1 MLITLNPI
9 GPLAH
14 LSPWE
19 MQQLQQ
25 HFQGEPAQLFR
36 QCALAVLNS
45 GSLLDSSSLLLAQHP
60 DFDIQLLYSDSSIQ
74 LQLLHPP
81 QQALVDG
88 QLIRTLHEHLFALLR
103 DLLFFPLQRVAAAD
117 EESRLT
123 SQQIT
128 HLVFSRLRHAQ
139 VLTATEPSDLVICWG
154 GHAIQPTEYQYAQQV
169 GYELGLRAL
178 HIATGCGPG
187 AMEAPMKGAAR
198 GHAKQRLQRSRFIG
212 LTEPSIIAAEPPN
225 TFVNQLVILPDIEK
239 RLEAFVRIAQG
250 IVIFPG
256 GPGTAEELLYLLG
269 IMMHPDNQQQQLPV
283 ILTGPRECAS
293 YWQHIEQFIRET
305 LGPQACSYYRLIIDD
320 AAELARHLKQTIMHR
335 LECSLNNGREA
346 YAFNTSLVVP
356 SALQQPFQATHE
368 TMAQLTLQQE
378 QHTSQRAITLR
389 QLFSGIVAGNIR
401 EESIRAVA
409 EQGPFCLKGDPLL
422 MQAIDRL
429 LHSFVSEQR
438 MQLPGTAYIPCYEI
452 AS

>member
-1 MLITLNPI
+1 M
-9 GPLAH
+9 H
-14 LSPWE
+14 
-19 MQQLQQ
+19 QLQQ
-25 HFQGEPAQLFR
+25 RFQGDLAKLFR

-45 GSLLDSSSLLLAQHP
+45 GSQLESSMRLAQHT
-60 DFDIQLLYSDSSIQ
+60 DFDIQLLHSEAGIQ

-81 QQALVDG
+81 QHALVDG
-88 QLIRTLHEHLFALLR
+88 QLIRALHENLFALLR
-103 DLLFFPLQRVAAAD
+103 DLLLLPLQIAAPAD
-117 EESRLT
+117 AESGLT
-123 SQQIT
+123 SQRIT
-128 HLVFSRLRHAQ
+128 HLVFSLLRCAK
-139 VLTATEPSDLVICWG
+139 VFTAREPSDLVICWG
-154 GHAIQPTEYQYAQQV
+154 GHAIQPTEYHYAQQV

-225 TFVNQLVILPDIEK
+225 PFVNQLVILPDIEK

-269 IMMHPDNQQQQLPV
+269 ILMHPDNQEQRLPV

-293 YWQHIEQFIRET
+293 YWQQLDQFIRDT
-305 LGPQACSYYRLIIDD
+305 LGPQACYYYRIIIDD
-320 AAELARHLKQTIMHR
+320 VAEVARSLKQLMTSR
-335 LECSLNNGREA
+335 RECSLDNGREA
-346 YAFNTSLVVP
+346 YFFNASLVIP
-356 SALQQPFQATHE
+356 SLLQHPFQPTHE
-368 TMAQLTLQQE
+368 AMAQLTLRHDQPA
-378 QHTSQRAITLR
+378 SQRAIILR

-401 EESIRAVA
+401 SESIRAVA
-409 EQGPFCLKGDPLL
+409 EQGPFCLRGDPVL

-429 LHSFVSEQR
+429 LHSFVAEQR
-438 MQLPGTAYIPCYEI
+438 MQLPGSTYVPCYQI

>member
-1 MLITLNPI
+1 MLVTLNPV

-19 MQQLQQ
+19 MHQLQQ
-25 HFQGEPAQLFR
+25 RFQGEPAQLFR
-36 QCALAVLNS
+36 HCALAVLNS
-45 GSLLDSSSLLLAQHP
+45 GSQLDSSSRLLAQHP
-60 DFDIQLLYSDSSIQ
+60 DFDIQLLPSDSGIQ

-88 QLIRTLHEHLFALLR
+88 QLIRALHENLFAVLR
-103 DLLFFPLQRVAAAD
+103 DLLFLPSPAVTTANT
-117 EESRLT
+117 ESDLT
-123 SQQIT
+123 AQQIT

-139 VLTATEPSDLVICWG
+139 VLTATDLVICWG

-198 GHAKQRLQRSRFIG
+198 GHAKQRLQYSRLIG

-269 IMMHPDNQQQQLPV
+269 ILMHPDNQQQQLPV
-283 ILTGPRECAS
+283 ILTGPRECAA

-305 LGPQACSYYRLIIDD
+305 LGPQAGCYYRLIIDD
-320 AAELARHLKQTIMHR
+320 AAELARTLKQTITSR
-335 LECSLNNGREA
+335 LEYFLDNGRQA
-346 YAFNTSLVVP
+346 SAFNASLVIP
-356 SALQQPFQATHE
+356 PALQQPFQATHE
-368 TMAQLTLQQE
+368 AMAQLTLQQE

-401 EESIRAVA
+401 AESIQAVA
-409 EQGPFCLKGDPLL
+409 ERGPFCLKGDPHL

-429 LHSFVSEQR
+429 LHSFVAEQR
-438 MQLPGTAYIPCYEI
+438 MQLPGAAYIPCYEI

>member
-1 MLITLNPI
+1 MLLTLNPV

-19 MQQLQQ
+19 MHQLQQ
-25 HFQGEPAQLFR
+25 RFQGEPAQLLR
-36 QCALAVLNS
+36 HCALAVLNS
-45 GSLLDSSSLLLAQHP
+45 GSQLDSSSRLLAQQP
-60 DFDIQLLYSDSSIQ
+60 DFDIQLLPSESGIQ
-74 LQLLHPP
+74 LQLRHPP

-88 QLIRTLHEHLFALLR
+88 QLIRALHENLFAVLR
-103 DLLFFPLQRVAAAD
+103 DLLFLPSPAVATTHAKSD
-117 EESRLT
+117 LT
-123 SQQIT
+123 AQQIT
-128 HLVFSRLRHAQ
+128 QLVFSRLRHAEI
-139 VLTATEPSDLVICWG
+139 LTAKEPADLVICWG
-154 GHAIQPTEYQYAQQV
+154 GHAIHPTEYQYAQQV

-178 HIATGCGPG
+178 HIVTGCGPG

-198 GHAKQRLQRSRFIG
+198 GHAKQRLQCSRLIG

-269 IMMHPDNQQQQLPV
+269 ILMHPDNQQQQLPV
-283 ILTGPRECAS
+283 VLTGPRECAA
-293 YWQHIEQFIRET
+293 YWQHIEQFIHET
-305 LGPQACSYYRLIIDD
+305 LGPQAGGYYRLVIDD
-320 AAELARHLKQTIMHR
+320 AAELARHLKQTITRR
-335 LECSLNNGREA
+335 LACSLDNGREA
-346 YAFNTSLVVP
+346 SAFNASLVIP
-356 SALQQPFQATHE
+356 PALQQPFQATHE
-368 TMAQLTLQQE
+368 AMAQLTLQQD
-378 QHTSQRAITLR
+378 HPPSQRAITLR

-401 EESIRAVA
+401 AESIQAVA
-409 EQGPFCLKGDPLL
+409 ERGPFCLKGDPYL

-429 LHSFVSEQR
+429 LHSFVAEQR
-438 MQLPGTAYIPCYEI
+438 MQLPGAAYIPCYEI

>member
-1 MLITLNPI
+1 MLVTLNPV

-14 LSPWE
+14 LSQWE

-25 HFQGEPAQLFR
+25 RFQGETAQLLHH
-36 QCALAVLNS
+36 CALAVLNS
-45 GSLLDSSSLLLAQHP
+45 GSPLDSSSLLLAQHP
-60 DFDIQLLYSDSSIQ
+60 DFAIQLLLSESGIQ

-88 QLIRTLHEHLFALLR
+88 QLIRGLHENLFAVLR
-103 DLLFFPLQRVAAAD
+103 DLLFFPSPAVAA
-117 EESRLT
+117 ESDLT

-128 HLVFSRLRHAQ
+128 HLVFSRLRHAKL
-139 VLTATEPSDLVICWG
+139 LTATEPSDFVICWG
-154 GHAIQPTEYQYAQQV
+154 GHAIQPTEYRYAQQV

-178 HIATGCGPG
+178 HIVTGCGPG

-198 GHAKQRLQRSRFIG
+198 GHAKQRLPRSRLIG

-269 IMMHPDNQQQQLPV
+269 ILMHPDNQQQQLPL
-283 ILTGPRECAS
+283 ILTGPSDSAA
-293 YWQHIEQFIRET
+293 YWQHIEQFICET
-305 LGPQACSYYRLIIDD
+305 LGPRACCYYRLIIDD
-320 AAELARHLKQTIMHR
+320 AAEIARLLKQTITHR
-335 LECSLNNGREA
+335 LACSLDNGRKA
-346 YAFNTSLVVP
+346 YPFNASLVIP
-356 SALQQPFQATHE
+356 PALQQPFQATHE
-368 TMAQLTLQQE
+368 AMAQLTLQHDQP
-378 QHTSQRAITLR
+378 TSQRAITLR

-401 EESIRAVA
+401 AESIRAVA
-409 EQGPFCLKGDPLL
+409 EQGPFCLQGDPHL

-429 LHSFVSEQR
+429 LHSFVAERR
-438 MQLPGTAYIPCYEI
+438 MQLPGATYVPCYQI